1 MTGRCQHVC
10 FNMAILQCWGFNSGP
25 HPLHTNLALSFT
37 FLSTY
42 LQGREHC
49 LVASS
54 NIQGASSLSSQG
66 RKVPSPHYC
75 KSCPLQILAPS
86 LHPSSHS
93 LFSTT
98 IGPLLSGSSPS
109 RPRAGLRAKAESSQ
123 QPERGRVALRPPRP
137 GPPVPEAR
145 GRSTLSRSSIS
156 FSCARRSY
164 SSLVKS
170 PRRGP
175 TSSSAGAMARVAGAT
190 VATGAAGATGAVRV
204 KPGASS

>member
-1 MTGRCQHVC
+1 MSGYLSLFVGQTKQ
-10 FNMAILQCWGFNSGP
+10 NSFHLP
-25 HPLHTNLALSFT
+25 PKHIVYLKHPR
-37 FLSTY
+37 
-42 LQGREHC
+42 G
-49 LVASS
+49 
-54 NIQGASSLSSQG
+54 SSLSSQG
-66 RKVPSPHYC
+66 RKVPHHHHTGN
-75 KSCPLQILAPS
+75 LAPL
-86 LHPSSHS
+86 LHPTRCS
-93 LFSTT
+93 LFSKTT
-98 IGPLLSGSSPS
+98 GPLLTGSSPS

-175 TSSSAGAMARVAGAT
+175 TSSSAGAMALLAGARVAI
-190 VATGAAGATGAVRV
+190 GAAEATGAVET

>member
-1 MTGRCQHVC
+1 
-10 FNMAILQCWGFNSGP
+10 MAILQCWGFNSGP
-25 HPLHTNLALSFT
+25 HPLHTNLALSIT

-42 LQGREHC
+42 LQGREHY

-54 NIQGASSLSSQG
+54 HIQGGSSLSSQG
-66 RKVPSPHYC
+66 RKVPSPPC
-75 KSCPLQILAPS
+75 KSCPLQIPAPS
-86 LHPSSHS
+86 LHPSSRS
-93 LFSTT
+93 LFSIT

-175 TSSSAGAMARVAGAT
+175 TSSSAGAMARVAGAK
-190 VATGAAGATGAVRV
+190 VATGAAGATGAERA